1 MARCH
6 AVVRLP
12 VWALLAAAALAG
24 EHLHRVPIG
33 PGGDLP
39 FDPHYNDAHWGHG
52 HDHGHHRRVLQE
64 SVPQCPT
71 GEPPS
76 SAESQFGVRTL
87 RADQGPGAI
96 ALGGDG
102 GYDGYL
108 FCQWKVYPTGRP
120 QQVTLIFDSFDVPC
134 CGRDKVEV
142 FLDECVGEVDEARAG
157 DDKCTQRE
165 QKLLIAFPG
174 QFEDA
179 GRLPP
184 IVTAT
189 DSTGAGVRLLVRFK
203 SFWATG
209 SEGFVASY
217 TTRAFDLLDVTPKL
231 VPTSLQTSL
240 TLKGAGFSEEATLA
254 EDLICVIKHA
264 PGSGVDVQLHVPA
277 KKPDKCAAAAATTT
291 TTHTRVATSASLT
304 RRPRR
309 ACAASATSAP

>member
-12 VWALLAAAALAG
+12 IWALLAAAALAG

-76 SAESQFGVRTL
+76 TAESQFGVRTL

-142 FLDECVGEVDEARAG
+142 FLDECVGEHE
-157 DDKCTQRE
+157 
-165 QKLLIAFPG
+165 
-174 QFEDA
+174 
-179 GRLPP
+179 
-184 IVTAT
+184 
-189 DSTGAGVRLLVRFK
+189 
-203 SFWATG
+203 
-209 SEGFVASY
+209 Y
-217 TTRAFDLLDVTPKL
+217 Y
-231 VPTSLQTSL
+231 PTSQ
-240 TLKGAGFSEEATLA
+240 
-254 EDLICVIKHA
+254 
-264 PGSGVDVQLHVPA
+264 
-277 KKPDKCAAAAATTT
+277 
-291 TTHTRVATSASLT
+291 
-304 RRPRR
+304 
-309 ACAASATSAP
+309 